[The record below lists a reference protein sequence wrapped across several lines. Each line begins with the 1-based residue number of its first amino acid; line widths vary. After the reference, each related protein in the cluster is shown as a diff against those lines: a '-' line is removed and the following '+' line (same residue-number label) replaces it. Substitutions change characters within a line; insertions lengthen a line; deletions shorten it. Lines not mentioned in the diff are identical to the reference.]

1 VWNHGYD
8 TLLAQT
14 KLHEAKVLTAAKMR
28 VTLHE
33 EKHGAIILGRFRRK
47 YFIIPSVLQTTR
59 GHELDS
65 RSSSLG

>member
-33 EKHGAIILGRFRRK
+33 EKHGAIILGRF
-47 YFIIPSVLQTTR
+47 
-59 GHELDS
+59 
-65 RSSSLG
+65 